1 MSQKTKKSTLN
12 TIINVLVLNS
22 LIITPFFNKDGMI
35 IPKLM
40 VMFSLSLYLLPILLR
55 YKIKI
60 FGSKTLK
67 LAVLLQLLILLD
79 SLVVMVMSSAPI
91 EQQIFGRTGRGL
103 GLITI
108 FSMAVIF
115 IASAIMFEDNLK
127 HKILFGLILSAFISS
142 FYSILQSY
150 GVDLLKWESRTNGV
164 IGTLGNPNFQSA
176 FAAMVLVPT
185 FIYFLIIHKR
195 LYVGIIVFLF
205 FCFTIYRTESTQ
217 GYIAGFFSITIAL
230 LIYVWYRSKLLFIPI
245 FITGATSA
253 FFAVIGM
260 LNYGPLSSYLYKVS
274 VQSRGDFWRSALNTA
289 NAHPFFG
296 VGIETFGDYSLKYRE
311 LVTANRSLEYTDNAH
326 NFFLEHAATG
336 GYPFAILNF
345 ALVVLTFIA
354 FLKYQIIV
362 KKFEPVMTSLFS
374 AFIAFQMTS
383 VISPGNLVT
392 MHWNMIISGTIIGL
406 ASTIK
411 LSKISNPT
419 LIVNQQRKS
428 NLASISFGVLGIAL
442 LLPLFNTDR
451 IQLVGM
457 QRGDA
462 NLVMKATY
470 SFPESTVRYSLIG
483 RELYNSG
490 LLQQSLEVARSG
502 VKFNP
507 NSPSM
512 WALILVNQ
520 NATPE
525 ERLIAKNK
533 ILLLDPLNKEV
544 KNFNP

>member
-1 MSQKTKKSTLN
+1 
-12 TIINVLVLNS
+12 
-22 LIITPFFNKDGMI
+22 MI

-40 VMFSLSLYLLPILLR
+40 VMFSLSLYLLPILFSFKTR
-55 YKIKI
+55 ISI
-60 FGSKTLK
+60 SKSFK
-67 LAVLLQLLILLD
+67 LAVVLQLLILLD
-79 SLVVMVMSSAPI
+79 SFIVMVMSSAPI

-115 IASAIMFEDNLK
+115 IASVVLFEDNLK
-127 HKILFGLILSAFISS
+127 HKILFGLILSAFVSS

-150 GVDLLKWESRTNGV
+150 GIDLLKWESRTNGV

-185 FIYFLIIHKR
+185 FIYFSVIHKR
-195 LYVGIIVFLF
+195 LYVGLAVFLF

-217 GYIAGFFSITIAL
+217 GYIAGFFSIAIAL

-245 FITGATSA
+245 FIAGATSA

-260 LNYGPLSSYLYKVS
+260 LNYGPLSSYLYKAS
-274 VQSRGDFWRSALNTA
+274 VQSRGDFWRSAFNTA

-296 VGIETFGDYSLKYRE
+296 VGIETFGDYSLKYRD
-311 LVTANRSLEYTDNAH
+311 LVTESRSFEYTDNAH

-336 GYPFAILNF
+336 GYPFAVLNF
-345 ALVVLTFIA
+345 ALVILTFSA
-354 FLKYQIIV
+354 FLRYQIVV

-374 AFIAFQMTS
+374 TFIAFQMTS

-392 MHWNMIISGTIIGL
+392 MHWNMVVSGTILGL

-411 LSKISNPT
+411 LSKDSKSSFVVT
-419 LIVNQQRKS
+419 QQRKFRLIS
-428 NLASISFGVLGIAL
+428 IILAFSGFMF

-451 IQLVGM
+451 IQLIGM
-457 QRGDA
+457 KRGDA
-462 NLVMKATY
+462 NLVMKATFSY
-470 SFPESTVRYSLIG
+470 PESTVRYSLIG

-490 LLQQSLEVARSG
+490 LLKESLEVARSG
-502 VKFNP
+502 VEFNP
-507 NSPSM
+507 NSPAM

-520 NATPE
+520 NATPK
-525 ERLIAKNK
+525 ERLNAKNK
-533 ILLLDPLNKEV
+533 ILILDPLNKDV